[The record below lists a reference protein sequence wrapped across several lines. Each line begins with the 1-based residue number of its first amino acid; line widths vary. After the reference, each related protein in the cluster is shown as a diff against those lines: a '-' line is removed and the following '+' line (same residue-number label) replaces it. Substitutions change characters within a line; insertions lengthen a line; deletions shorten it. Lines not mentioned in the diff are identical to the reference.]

1 MSSLSTPAII
11 LRRIEYGDFDLILS
25 FLTLEKGK
33 LSAIAK
39 SARKS
44 TKRFGG
50 ILELFAALDILC
62 SSKAQRFAGSA
73 GSGLK
78 AAVWRHSGLDHL
90 HGLRELLGRAD

>member
-11 LRRIEYGDFDLILS
+11 LRRIEYGDFDLILF

-62 SSKAQRFAGSA
+62 SA
-73 GSGLK
+73 
-78 AAVWRHSGLDHL
+78 
-90 HGLRELLGRAD
+90 